1 MQNLIPI
8 QTFLSE
14 KLPNTLYQIWMG
26 HPDSLE
32 LSFSS
37 KPMKKERPLLARH
50 SRNKKYSL
58 LHESEKTYF
67 SVDLD
72 EDFQITICFFT
83 DDDSSLPAKDWEH
96 LSLICRGLY
105 YEDIHK
111 PLKNDLEKMMDNL
124 QILTATLDLNELLS
138 KIIQIALTVIPAG
151 DAGVFRQF
159 DAENQQLTPLTVVGL
174 PDGYLHYKTRLGENV
189 SGKVFIDKIPRLYNS
204 TEEILSEQTNL
215 SEENVDFVKKGPY
228 AKGMIIVPVWLDEE
242 CIGTLAILQFTKNK
256 NFTERDLKL
265 LQGFS
270 SQVAIAFHNANL
282 YKEARMHLEES
293 IQLSRELNV
302 KNQLF
307 QKRISVHETLTQL
320 SLANKG
326 INKMITEINLILG
339 RYVVYV
345 DFLDNEN
352 FPGRRPS
359 HSFPFDMIAN
369 YFSGK
374 KKSAVTATLSNQDY
388 YLYPIFIGTVL
399 LGCMIVTL
407 SHPLNQMD
415 IVTIEQ
421 SGSVLA
427 LEMVKNISMTELYH
441 KKAHTFF
448 TELLEKQ
455 DYEALLS
462 KGLPF
467 HFKVNAYTFV
477 ALCEI
482 PGSFEPYEVEARVQ
496 RLLSKMNQRLS
507 SVNKLTFG
515 FHNKI
520 TLLFSV
526 NDAAEVNLIISQL
539 EAIVREWLNT
549 DKHLLYGGIGTP
561 YANGEEIAKSYEE
574 AQKTISFLINRNQ
587 PGLMR
592 FEEIGINRFFLNQS
606 SQDIEKFTEEVFLPL
621 RSDHV
626 QNSDLETTL
635 MVYVTSNQSAIE
647 TAKKLHI
654 HINTLYQR
662 LKRIEERLGLRFD
675 NHEDMLKIQLACHLK
690 NSLSSYKR

>member
-1 MQNLIPI
+1 MENLMPI
-8 QTFLSE
+8 QAFLSE
-14 KLPNTLYQIWMG
+14 KLPDTPYQIWLG
-26 HPDSLE
+26 HPDSME

-37 KPMKKERPLLARH
+37 NPMKKERPLLAGH
-50 SRNKKYSL
+50 SRDHRYSF
-58 LHESEKTYF
+58 LHELDQACF
-67 SVDLD
+67 SMELD
-72 EDFQITICFFT
+72 KDFQIMIRFFT
-83 DDDSSLPAKDWEH
+83 PGASMLPDNDWER
-96 LSLICRGLY
+96 LSLICSGLY
-105 YEDIHK
+105 YEEFHK
-111 PLKNDLEKMMDNL
+111 PLKNDMEKMMDCL

-138 KIIQIALTVIPAG
+138 KIIQVALTVIPAG

-174 PDGYLHYKTRLGENV
+174 PEGYLHYKTRLGENV
-189 SGKVFIDKIPRLYNS
+189 SGKVFIDKVPRLYNS

-215 SEENVDFVKKGPY
+215 SDENVEFVKKGPY

-242 CIGTLAILQFTKNK
+242 CIGTLAILQFSQKKSFTK
-256 NFTERDLKL
+256 RDLKL

-270 SQVAIAFHNANL
+270 SQVAIAFHNAKL

-293 IQLSRELNV
+293 TQLGRELNA

-320 SLANKG
+320 SLTNQG
-326 INKMITEINLILG
+326 IHKMITEINRMLG
-339 RYVVYV
+339 RHVVYV

-352 FPGRRPS
+352 FAGRRPS
-359 HSFPFDMIAN
+359 HSFAFDMIAR
-369 YFSGK
+369 YFSGTQ
-374 KKSAVTATLSNQDY
+374 KSAVTATLSNQDY

-407 SHPLNQMD
+407 SQPLNQMD

-427 LEMVKNISMTELYH
+427 LEMAKNISMTELYH

-448 TELLEKQ
+448 NQLLEKH
-455 DYEALLS
+455 DYEALKS

-467 HFKVNAYTFV
+467 NFKVNAFSFV
-477 ALCEI
+477 ALFEI
-482 PGSFEPYEVEARVQ
+482 PGSFEPYEGEARVQ
-496 RLLSKMNQRLS
+496 RLLAKINQRLS
-507 SVNKLTFG
+507 SVSKLTFG

-526 NDAAEVNLIISQL
+526 NDAAEGKLIISQL
-539 EAIVREWLNT
+539 ETIVREWLNT
-549 DKHLLYGGIGTP
+549 DNHSLYGGIGTP
-561 YANGEEIAKSYEE
+561 YPNTEEIAKSYEE
-574 AQKTISFLINRNQ
+574 AQKTISFLIHRNQ
-587 PGLMR
+587 SGLMR

-606 SQDIEKFTEEVFLPL
+606 SQDIEKFIEEIFLPL

-626 QNSDLETTL
+626 QTSDLETTL
-635 MVYVTSNQSAIE
+635 LLYVTSNQSIE
-647 TAKKLHI
+647 TARKLHI

-662 LKRIEERLGLRFD
+662 LKRIEERLCLRFD
-675 NHEDMLKIQLACHLK
+675 NHEDMLKIQLACHLR
-690 NSLSSYKR
+690 NHLASYKR

>member
-8 QTFLSE
+8 QAFLSE
-14 KLPNTLYQIWMG
+14 KLPDTPYQIWIG

-37 KPMKKERPLLARH
+37 EQKKKERPLPPGH
-50 SRNKKYSL
+50 SPHIPYSFL
-58 LHESEKTYF
+58 QESDKAFF
-67 SVDLD
+67 SVELD
-72 EDFQITICFFT
+72 KDYGITICFST
-83 DDDSSLPAKDWEH
+83 GDASSLPAKDWEQ

-105 YEDIHK
+105 YEEIHK
-111 PLKNDLEKMMDNL
+111 PLKNDLEKMIDSL
-124 QILTATLDLNELLS
+124 QMLTATLDVNDLLS

-159 DAENQQLTPLTVVGL
+159 DAKSQQLTPLTVVGL
-174 PDGYLHYKTRLGENV
+174 PDGYLQYKTRLGENV
-189 SGKVFIDKIPRLYNS
+189 SGKVFIDKIPRLHNS

-215 SEENVDFVKKGPY
+215 SDENVEFVKKGPY
-228 AKGMIIVPVWLDEE
+228 AKGMIIVPVWLGEE
-242 CIGTLAILQFTKNK
+242 CIGTLAILQFIKK
-256 NFTERDLKL
+256 RGFTERDLKL

-270 SQVAIAFHNANL
+270 SQVAIAFHNAKL
-282 YKEARMHLEES
+282 YKEAHMHLEES
-293 IQLSRELNV
+293 RQLSKELNR

-320 SLANKG
+320 SLTNKG
-326 INKMITEINLILG
+326 IHKMISEINRMLG
-339 RYVVYV
+339 RHVVYV
-345 DFLDNEN
+345 DFLDTEN

-359 HSFPFDMIAN
+359 PSLSFDRIAA
-369 YFSGK
+369 YFPVTQ
-374 KKSAVTATLSNQDY
+374 KSAVTATISSQEY
-388 YLYPIFIGTVL
+388 YLYPIFIGKVL

-415 IVTIEQ
+415 VVTIEQ

-448 TELLEKQ
+448 TQLLEKQ

-467 HFKVNAYTFV
+467 NFKVNTYTFV

-496 RLLSKMNQRLS
+496 RLLAKVNQRLS
-507 SVNKLTFG
+507 SINKLTFG

-526 NDAAEVNLIISQL
+526 NDAAEVKLILSQL

-561 YANGEEIAKSYEE
+561 YPNAEEIAKSYEE
-574 AQKTISFLINRNQ
+574 AQKTLSFLINRNQ
-587 PGLMR
+587 SGLMR

-606 SQDIEKFTEEVFLPL
+606 SQDIERFTEEVFLPL
-621 RSDHV
+621 RSDHAP
-626 QNSDLETTL
+626 NSDLETTL
-635 MVYVTSNQSAIE
+635 MLYVTSNQSAME

-662 LKRIEERLGLRFD
+662 LKRIEERLGLRLD
-675 NHEDMLKIQLACHLK
+675 HHEDMLKIQLACHLK
-690 NSLSSYKR
+690 NQLASHKR